1 MRLPAATA
9 EVLTAL
15 VARVALG
22 DRGAFR
28 ALFELSRS
36 SVFGLCLRLL
46 RNRGEAEEVLQD
58 VFVRI
63 WRNAASYRGDRGQPL
78 AWILMIARNRCLE
91 VLRRRG
97 VDDGEWSDEEA
108 DAMTDD
114 RPTPEQDAMH
124 AETARSIVECLR
136 ALEPAQRQ
144 AIELAYYDGLSYAEA
159 AVQLARPV
167 GTVKSQI
174 RRGLIRLKRCLQQ
187 P

>member
-1 MRLPAATA
+1 MSDETRRTPEPEEDPQKIATGMTLA
-9 EVLTAL
+9 DISI
-15 VARVALG
+15 RNH
-22 DRGAFR
+22 
-28 ALFELSRS
+28 
-36 SVFGLCLRLL
+36 VF
-46 RNRGEAEEVLQD
+46 
-58 VFVRI
+58 
-63 WRNAASYRGDRGQPL
+63 

-108 DAMTDD
+108 DPMTDD